1 MSTDH
6 EDIDEATLRA
16 DAVTAVQEF
25 HAALFSSTSATG
37 VTACCVAVAESVQ
50 LWVVGDDVVAQLLR
64 GFGSLQQH
72 IESIKAA
79 SVATGHGET

>member
-25 HAALFSSTSATG
+25 HAALFSSTSATR
-37 VTACCVAVAESVQ
+37 S
-50 LWVVGDDVVAQLLR
+50 
-64 GFGSLQQH
+64 
-72 IESIKAA
+72 
-79 SVATGHGET
+79 